1 MDKQTY
7 KVMVSEALSELS
19 TIKQIVKD
27 TPNNMELGKKIRQ
40 YFATDE

>member
-19 TIKQIVKD
+19 LIEKMVKE

-40 YFATDE
+40 HFTSDK